1 MAEKELRRYDILAIL
16 FGTILSIADPITDI
30 FTVPD
35 ADLEIKGGGGRSS
48 RPLDKGGARSP
59 LKIFSTPRGSVWFKN
74 NGGGSEP
81 PGPLP
86 WIRHCLNLKEFC
98 RADHKTWFGLGLC
111 FIIMPLLFF
120 F

>member
-74 NGGGSEP
+74 NGGGGTNP
-81 PGPLP
+81 PGPSP
-86 WIRHCLNLKEFC
+86 GSATASI
-98 RADHKTWFGLGLC
+98 
-111 FIIMPLLFF
+111 
-120 F
+120 